1 MKKAIFLATLLFASA
16 SVFGTEDAAS
26 VSLRESGQN
35 SKFVE
40 AMKAGDIEQ
49 VEQLIKDGVDVN
61 STMVDGTTPLIF
73 AVNADNY
80 NLVDTLI
87 RLDADTNAEDSH
99 HKTALSTV
107 VDVDDISMVR
117 LLVKIG
123 KADIYKN
130 GVFDRVMSGP
140 DSEVKDFLST
150 INVDSLI
157 KAIQSSDVDGVE
169 KALEDERIDVN
180 IRDDIGYTPL
190 MYAAARGNLQI
201 IDLLLN
207 KGARV
212 DVVSKKPSGYDR
224 YNDGNFGDNALF
236 FAARNGKTEALELL
250 MNVSGH
256 DVKEAVSKSNKWKD
270 LRNNVF
276 RSALRS
282 MINVKS
288 LLKQRNN
295 LGQTLLISALKN
307 SREDTA
313 LWLIDHGA
321 NVNDTYEAQYGELH
335 KDRST
340 YEESP
345 LMIAAVLGQPRAVSK
360 LLEKGVDINFRNK
373 KGTALDY
380 VLQSEEETP
389 RESRDKVV
397 QILINK
403 GLLIDDTKA
412 FWPAIRRGYLETV
425 RRLMEGIG
433 DVNLRNR
440 EGKTPLR
447 ISIEKGYFD
456 VAELLLQNGADVN
469 LLYTDTESS
478 WEEEIVF
485 KRSLLHWAVRKG
497 YSNEIGWLINHRADV
512 NSQEVV
518 KVRNT
523 RWGGTETRKETPL
536 SIAQSELSKVKSE
549 LLRVQLDETSEEEVA
564 RLRVQRLQKEKEKR
578 ENIVSLLQ
586 NAGAKLNEDV
596 ETK

>member
-16 SVFGTEDAAS
+16 SVFGAEDAAS

-73 AVNADNY
+73 AVNANNY

-107 VDVDDISMVR
+107 VDVDNVSMVR

-150 INVDSLI
+150 INMDSLI

-321 NVNDTYEAQYGELH
+321 GVNDTY
-335 KDRST
+335 
-340 YEESP
+340 YEIKYEGSDP
-345 LMIAAVLGQPRAVSK
+345 VVYKISSLAIAERCDLQKAVKNLREKGAVSVNMRLPDK
-360 LLEKGVDINFRNK
+360 LKKASDRRYKREKAEDNYESSIEAMYRLYIPIAKSKKKRGEGDASERRHRRWENEFNYENSLEEASKLYEFEEKHIRSADEMMRGANRRARRAEAEAKYDDSLESAAELYESEEKHIRSADEIMKGANRRARKAEAEAKYDDFLESAAKMYENEEKQFPAEVRKARRAEAEANYDSSVRAASRMMQKGKIVAPKRKKVTRVDN
-373 KGTALDY
+373 LDY
-380 VLQSEEETP
+380 
-389 RESRDKVV
+389 
-397 QILINK
+397 
-403 GLLIDDTKA
+403 
-412 FWPAIRRGYLETV
+412 
-425 RRLMEGIG
+425 
-433 DVNLRNR
+433 
-440 EGKTPLR
+440 
-447 ISIEKGYFD
+447 
-456 VAELLLQNGADVN
+456 
-469 LLYTDTESS
+469 
-478 WEEEIVF
+478 
-485 KRSLLHWAVRKG
+485 
-497 YSNEIGWLINHRADV
+497 
-512 NSQEVV
+512 
-518 KVRNT
+518 
-523 RWGGTETRKETPL
+523 
-536 SIAQSELSKVKSE
+536 
-549 LLRVQLDETSEEEVA
+549 
-564 RLRVQRLQKEKEKR
+564 
-578 ENIVSLLQ
+578 
-586 NAGAKLNEDV
+586 
-596 ETK
+596 